1 MEYWVS
7 YTGVEGDPESI
18 QITAD
23 SEDIALDILLK
34 TKLLTSNMFIR
45 YLYEFSVDG
54 FSGIFMDLLP
64 SDRDSKLKELIGLRK
79 GIFEY
84 FIDRK
89 EFAEIFHEYFMVWF
103 PVVAG
108 DNSPK
113 GKQILEEIER
123 KLREY
128 KFPKDM
134 ELYIAR
140 SVVDDWCGPIK
151 IEVRNSSI
159 LYMSDR
165 KN

>member
-7 YTGVEGDPESI
+7 YTGVEGTLESI

-34 TKLLTSNMFIR
+34 TKLLTSDMFIR

-79 GIFEY
+79 GIIEY

-108 DNSPK
+108 DNSQK
-113 GKQILEEIER
+113 GKQILEDIEK
-123 KLREY
+123 KLRDY

-140 SVVDDWCGPIK
+140 RVVDDWFVAIN
-151 IEVRNSSI
+151 IEVRNSTV
-159 LYMSDR
+159 LFLSDR